1 MRLGLIKADSLIRIL
16 NWVGTPAVGL
26 YFFSM
31 VIYPWF
37 SGGGGWSN
45 VQKVWMDWQALNVG
59 ILAFISSLVAFNISN
74 HHANQQRE
82 REFLA
87 ARSFLPEAL
96 SELTSYFKQSANL
109 LTEAWTRAKD
119 DSDRCKTPLEAPVPK
134 LPENYK
140 EIFSRCIALA
150 EPEVAGYLSYVLM
163 RLQVHHARVV
173 DLNESFQP
181 ESNML
186 IIKENIRSYLYRLG
200 ELQAL
205 VGRLFNYSRGIE
217 KFDDSPLSWD
227 DFKNAYGNLDLWI
240 EEIDDLKG
248 FTKRAIVRGDN
259 HGWKA

>member
-186 IIKENIRSYLYRLG
+186 IY
-200 ELQAL
+200 
-205 VGRLFNYSRGIE
+205 
-217 KFDDSPLSWD
+217 P
-227 DFKNAYGNLDLWI
+227 
-240 EEIDDLKG
+240 
-248 FTKRAIVRGDN
+248 
-259 HGWKA
+259 